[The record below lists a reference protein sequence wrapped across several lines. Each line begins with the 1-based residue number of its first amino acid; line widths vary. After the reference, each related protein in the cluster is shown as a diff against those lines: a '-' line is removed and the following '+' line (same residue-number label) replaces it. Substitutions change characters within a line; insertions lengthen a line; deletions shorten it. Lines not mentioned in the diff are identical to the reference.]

1 MSRVGRN
8 IHVSV
13 DRLRQLAHRE
23 GRPGRIKADAG
34 TCPKCDSH
42 YSADEMRRNMR
53 VCPACGHHFPVTARE
68 RMEQLGEPGGYVE
81 LWPEL
86 RASDPLQ
93 FTDLKPYTERIVEA
107 EKSTGMGEAIVCA
120 ELEVRHQPA
129 VAAVMD
135 FTFMG
140 GSMGAVV
147 GEKFAR
153 ACDYAAQKGLPLI
166 IVSASG
172 GARMQEGTLALMQ
185 MAKTVIALDALAEAR
200 VPVVVV
206 LAHPTTGG
214 VWASFASLGDVT
226 YAEPGAL
233 IAFSGPRVIEETT
246 REVLPADFGRAEAQL
261 KNGQVDAVV
270 DRRELAER
278 IGRVLHILARPA
290 AGDASTAAPALQ
302 WAQGGAQKVGEAV
315 QALPSLPRKMMDR
328 MRPGS
333 TDGEDPGEAPS

>member
-13 DRLRQLAHRE
+13 DRLRQLAQRDA
-23 GRPGRIKADAG
+23 RPRRIKADAG

-42 YSADEMRRNMR
+42 YSADEMRRNLR
-53 VCPACGHHFPVTARE
+53 VCPACGHHFPVSARE
-68 RMEQLGEPGGYVE
+68 RLEQLGEPGGYVE
-81 LWPEL
+81 LWPGL
-86 RASDPLQ
+86 RAADPLQ
-93 FTDLKPYTERIVEA
+93 FTDLKPYAERIADA

-129 VAAVMD
+129 VAAAMD
-135 FTFMG
+135 FAFMG

-153 ACDYAAQKGLPLI
+153 ACDHAAMAGVPLI
-166 IVSASG
+166 VVAASG

-185 MAKTVIALDALAEAR
+185 MAKTVIALDALAGAR

-214 VWASFASLGDVT
+214 VWASFASLGDIT

-246 REVLPADFGRAEAQL
+246 REVLPHDFGRAEAQL
-261 KNGQVDAVV
+261 RNGQVDDVV

-278 IGRVLHILARPA
+278 IGRVLHILSRPA
-290 AGDASTAAPALQ
+290 AGANGITAPPALQ
-302 WAQGGAQKVGEAV
+302 WAQGGAQRVR
-315 QALPSLPRKMMDR
+315 SMMDR
-328 MRPGS
+328 IRPGS
-333 TDGEDPGEAPS
+333 TDGEDTG

>member
-13 DRLRQLAHRE
+13 DRLRQLAHRDA
-23 GRPGRIKADAG
+23 RPRKIKADAG

-42 YSADEMRRNMR
+42 YSADEMRRNLR

-68 RMEQLGEPGGYVE
+68 RLEQLGEPGGFVE

-86 RASDPLQ
+86 RAADPLQ
-93 FTDLKPYTERIVEA
+93 FTDLKPYADRIRDA
-107 EKSTGMGEAIVCA
+107 EQSTGMGEAIVCA
-120 ELEVRHQPA
+120 DLEVRHMPA

-153 ACDYAAQKGLPLI
+153 ACDHAAARGVPLI
-166 IVSASG
+166 VVAASG

-185 MAKTVIALDALAEAR
+185 MAKTVIALDSLAEAR
-200 VPVVVV
+200 VPVFVV

-246 REVLPADFGRAEAQL
+246 REVLPDDFGRAEAQL
-261 KNGQVDAVV
+261 RNGQVDDVV

-278 IGRVLHILARPA
+278 IGRMLHILSPA
-290 AGDASTAAPALQ
+290 PVAGNGSTAPQALQ
-302 WAQGGAQKVGEAV
+302 WAQGGAQRVGDVV
-315 QALPSLPRKMMDR
+315 QSLPSLPRKVMDR

-333 TDGEDPGEAPS
+333 TDGEDAG

>member
-13 DRLRQLAHRE
+13 DRLRQLAHRDA
-23 GRPGRIKADAG
+23 RPRKIKADAG

-42 YSADEMRRNMR
+42 YSADEMRRNLR

-68 RMEQLGEPGGYVE
+68 RLEQLGEPGGYVE

-86 RASDPLQ
+86 RAADPLQ
-93 FTDLKPYTERIVEA
+93 FTDLKPYADRIRDA
-107 EKSTGMGEAIVCA
+107 EQSTGMGEAIVCA
-120 ELEVRHQPA
+120 ELEVRHVPA
-129 VAAVMD
+129 IAAVMD

-153 ACDYAAQKGLPLI
+153 AFDHAAAKGRPLI
-166 IVSASG
+166 VVAASG

-214 VWASFASLGDVT
+214 VWASFASLGDIT

-261 KNGQVDAVV
+261 RNGQVDAVV

-278 IGRVLHILARPA
+278 IGRILHILSPPIS
-290 AGDASTAAPALQ
+290 AGNGSTAPRRCSGRRAGPSA
-302 WAQGGAQKVGEAV
+302 WAGLCSRCRA
-315 QALPSLPRKMMDR
+315 R
-328 MRPGS
+328 
-333 TDGEDPGEAPS
+333 

>member
-13 DRLRQLAHRE
+13 DRLRQLAHRDA
-23 GRPGRIKADAG
+23 RPRKIKADAG

-42 YSADEMRRNMR
+42 YSADEMHRNLR
-53 VCPACGHHFPVTARE
+53 VCPACGPHFPVTARE
-68 RMEQLGEPGGYVE
+68 RLEQLGEPGGYVE

-86 RASDPLQ
+86 RAADPLQ
-93 FTDLKPYTERIVEA
+93 FTDLKPYADRIRDA
-107 EKSTGMGEAIVCA
+107 EQSTGMGEAIVCA
-120 ELEVRHQPA
+120 ELEVRHVPA
-129 VAAVMD
+129 IAAVMD

-153 ACDYAAQKGLPLI
+153 ACDYAAAKGRPLI
-166 IVSASG
+166 VVAASG

-214 VWASFASLGDVT
+214 VWASFASLGDIT

-261 KNGQVDAVV
+261 RNGQVDAVV

-278 IGRVLHILARPA
+278 IGRILHILSPPA
-290 AGDASTAAPALQ
+290 GAVAGSTAPQALQ
-302 WAQGGAQKVGEAV
+302 WAQGGAQRVGGVV
-315 QALPSLPRKMMDR
+315 QSLPRRVMDR

-333 TDGEDPGEAPS
+333 TDGEDAG

>member
-1 MSRVGRN
+1 
-8 IHVSV
+8 
-13 DRLRQLAHRE
+13 
-23 GRPGRIKADAG
+23 
-34 TCPKCDSH
+34 
-42 YSADEMRRNMR
+42 
-53 VCPACGHHFPVTARE
+53 
-68 RMEQLGEPGGYVE
+68 
-81 LWPEL
+81 
-86 RASDPLQ
+86 
-93 FTDLKPYTERIVEA
+93 
-107 EKSTGMGEAIVCA
+107 
-120 ELEVRHQPA
+120 
-129 VAAVMD
+129 MD

-153 ACDYAAQKGLPLI
+153 ACDHAAQKGVPLI
-166 IVSASG
+166 VVAASG

-185 MAKTVIALDALAEAR
+185 MAKTVISLDALAEAR

-261 KNGQVDAVV
+261 RNGQVDDVV

-278 IGRVLHILARPA
+278 IGRILHILRRPEME
-290 AGDASTAAPALQ
+290 GPQGTGPQALQ
-302 WAQGGAQKVGEAV
+302 WAQGGAQKVK
-315 QALPSLPRKMMDR
+315 SMMDR
-328 MRPGS
+328 IRPGS
-333 TDGEDPGEAPS
+333 TDGEDAG